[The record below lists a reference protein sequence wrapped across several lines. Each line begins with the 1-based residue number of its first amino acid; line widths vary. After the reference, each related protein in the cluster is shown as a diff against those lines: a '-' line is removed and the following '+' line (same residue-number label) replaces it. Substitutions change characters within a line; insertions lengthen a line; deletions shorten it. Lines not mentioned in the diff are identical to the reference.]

1 MCRYINKYYKVER
14 MVNVGVISRGIGG
27 LKEYVYRGLQQLP
40 IVLASTSLIYT
51 IATGSVAHLNIFLGM
66 SIVIPIVTLLLQTV
80 FELILNRFL
89 AGSLLLRRAS
99 GDTCDLIPPLT
110 PPEIKAYTRFFTPDS
125 TKQKEYEGVI
135 PSYWLMEV
143 AFFIGY
149 ALSNGVD
156 SLLTP
161 VEQGSS
167 DVNIE
172 KRNTQATIVIFTTV
186 IFALIV
192 LGMRFVFMGPCEGTG
207 TWGYI
212 ISMICALG
220 AGGIGYGMYM
230 FSRICGA
237 RCSDLFGILSQ
248 ILPPSS
254 MTPHPIVCKE
264 EGS

>member
-1 MCRYINKYYKVER
+1 
-14 MVNVGVISRGIGG
+14 MVNVGIVSRGLGG
-27 LKEYVYRGLQQLP
+27 LKEYIYRGLQQLP

-51 IATGSVAHLNIFLGM
+51 IATGSIAHLNIFLGM
-66 SIVIPIVTLLLQTV
+66 TFVIPFVTWLLQNV
-80 FELILNRFL
+80 FGIISNRLLPGSILLQRS
-89 AGSLLLRRAS
+89 G

-110 PPEIKAYTRFFTPDS
+110 PPDRKDYERFFVS
-125 TKQKEYEGVI
+125 LASKEKRYEGFI
-135 PSYWLMEV
+135 PSFWLMEV

-156 SLLTP
+156 SLLIP
-161 VEQGSS
+161 AEQGSS

-172 KRNTQATIVIFTTV
+172 KRNTQAAIVIFTTV

-264 EGS
+264 G